1 MATRVETER
10 ISGQAPASRRAAA
23 RASAWT
29 AIAKH
34 GILIL
39 LCVVILFPL
48 FWVFLLSIK
57 SLPDAYTNDIWPH
70 ALRLRLATGRRSPR
84 STRCRRTSR
93 TASSSR
99 SSTMLITTTIAVLA
113 GYALVHLPTP
123 GKALVLG
130 ILVASL
136 FVPSRV
142 TGLISIWEIQD
153 RLGLINSTWGL
164 LLPYQTL
171 ALAVSIFIMRGVF
184 ETIPRELPE
193 SARVDGASSF
203 MILRRIMLPLVRN
216 GVIVVMLT
224 NFIAAWGEWLL
235 ANTLT
240 NDQDKRTLTVV
251 IASANAGFGQWLWPT
266 MAAMYVVAILPG
278 LIALHHREPLVHARP
293 PGRSAQRMTRLE
305 GRTALVTGGGSGIG
319 RAIARRFAAEG
330 AAVVVADLVEERA
343 EAVAAEIGGTAVQA
357 DVTAAADV
365 ARMVDAAGAIDVL
378 VNNAG
383 GGTADDVLEI
393 SEEEWDGTTSS
404 STSSRRSSARRRC
417 CRG

>member
-10 ISGQAPASRRAAA
+10 IAAA
-23 RASAWT
+23 AGRVPPRRRRRVPWGK
-29 AIAKH
+29 IAQH
-34 GILIL
+34 AILIT
-39 LCVVILFPL
+39 LCIIILFPL
-48 FWVFLLSIK
+48 LWVALLSIK
-57 SLPDAYTNDIWPH
+57 SLPDAYTNRIWPH
-70 ALRLRLATGRRSPR
+70 HFDFSSYHTAL
-84 STRCRRTSR
+84 
-93 TASSSR
+93 TAIDTLPQNVENSIVLTI
-99 SSTMLITTTIAVLA
+99 STMLITTTVAVLA

-184 ETIPRELPE
+184 ETIPKELPE

-224 NFIAAWGEWLL
+224 NFIAVWGEWLL

-240 NDQDKRTLTVV
+240 NDQDKRTFPVV
-251 IASANAGFGQWLWPT
+251 IASALGGMGEWQWPNI
-266 MAAMYVVAILPG
+266 AAVYMVGILPG
-278 LIALHHREPLVHARP
+278 LVAFALT
-293 PGRSAQRMTRLE
+293 QRWYMRGLQ
-305 GRTALVTGGGSGIG
+305 
-319 RAIARRFAAEG
+319 EG
-330 AAVVVADLVEERA
+330 ALK
-343 EAVAAEIGGTAVQA
+343 G
-357 DVTAAADV
+357 
-365 ARMVDAAGAIDVL
+365 
-378 VNNAG
+378 
-383 GGTADDVLEI
+383 
-393 SEEEWDGTTSS
+393 
-404 STSSRRSSARRRC
+404 
-417 CRG
+417 

>member
-1 MATRVETER
+1 MATRVETEPIVATR
-10 ISGQAPASRRAAA
+10 RRSPRRRA
-23 RASAWT
+23 RIRWGS
-29 AIAKH
+29 IVKH
-34 GILIL
+34 AILIL
-39 LCVVILFPL
+39 CCIVILFPL

-57 SLPDAYTNDIWPH
+57 SLPDAYTNDIWPNH
-70 ALRLRLATGRRSPR
+70 FDFS
-84 STRCRRTSR
+84 SYR
-93 TASSSR
+93 TALTAVDTLPQNIKNSIILTL
-99 SSTMLITTTIAVLA
+99 STMLITTTIAVLA

-123 GKALVLG
+123 GKRLVLA

-184 ETIPRELPE
+184 ETIPNELPE

-216 GVIVVMLT
+216 GVIVVLIT

-240 NDQDKRTLTVV
+240 NDQYKRTLTVV

-266 MAAMYVVAILPG
+266 MAAMFVVAILPG
-278 LIALHHREPLVHARP
+278 LIAFIIVNRWYMRGL
-293 PGRSAQRMTRLE
+293 Q
-305 GRTALVTGGGSGIG
+305 
-319 RAIARRFAAEG
+319 EG
-330 AAVVVADLVEERA
+330 ALK
-343 EAVAAEIGGTAVQA
+343 G
-357 DVTAAADV
+357 
-365 ARMVDAAGAIDVL
+365 
-378 VNNAG
+378 
-383 GGTADDVLEI
+383 
-393 SEEEWDGTTSS
+393 
-404 STSSRRSSARRRC
+404 
-417 CRG
+417 